1 MRWVQQVSE
10 DDRIL
15 GNMYPRWIWVPYHH
29 ELTSGLRHSWEWDIG
44 SGIRIK
50 RQTNIFKS
58 YDLRINYLSTNSL
71 AALLW
76 KWYLNSDRA
85 ALQAT
90 GWWFQEVLDGTERNP
105 PNLAYTCVAG
115 MTRRLQY
122 ITWKN
127 APRRRYERHLKEN
140 HRTKNNLAGSENKFD
155 NLVCVILSYIVKI
168 NRFSSRIN
176 LVLQPTLYKF
186 IIWVVKVWVQF
197 SFGINT
203 ISVPTNVNWKL
214 IWDLLMLIVLK
225 LFSNKWHLLTILL
238 ISLKIFWICEWD

>member
-10 DDRIL
+10 DDSIL
-15 GNMYPRWIWVPYHH
+15 SNMYPRWIWVPYHH

-50 RQTNIFKS
+50 RQTNIFKGCN
-58 YDLRINYLSTNSL
+58 LRINCLSTNSL
-71 AALLW
+71 IVLMW

-90 GWWFQEVLDGTERNP
+90 GLWFQEVLDGTGRNP
-105 PNLAYTCVAG
+105 PNLAYMCMIE

-127 APRRRYERHLKEN
+127 APRRTDERLLKEN
-140 HRTKNNLAGSENKFD
+140 HRTKNNLVGSEDKFD

-168 NRFSSRIN
+168 NRFSSGIN
-176 LVLQPTLYKF
+176 LVLHPTLYKF
-186 IIWVVKVWVQF
+186 IVWVVKVWAQ
-197 SFGINT
+197 SGFGINT
-203 ISVPTNVNWKL
+203 ITVPTIGAVYGKSL
-214 IWDLLMLIVLK
+214 I
-225 LFSNKWHLLTILL
+225 
-238 ISLKIFWICEWD
+238 